1 MITERKQIQCKY
13 LYYCTLVI
21 YISLLFVFQTELRTH
36 LSPTA
41 EQGLQLGRYLCYL
54 LFLTKIVLEQVYRKK
69 YLFAFSLGLVS
80 AALCM
85 FSSDN
90 RGILFAMMTLVAGY
104 NCSWKK
110 VMKIFTTVFAVGLFV
125 TIVLCRIHVFEDMIL
140 DEVRMRHNL
149 GFNWVTLAPIYM
161 LFICIGYANIRKN
174 RSRLVLLG
182 LWAIS
187 FILYKYTDTRLT
199 FLLTSLFLLGI
210 LIQSKKEKK
219 QWRIIRA
226 FRKPMWLLP
235 FAIFVVIMI
244 AQKLYTP
251 GVGIWDKLNSILS
264 GRLLLA
270 HNSLN
275 DLPTTLFG
283 QAIRWQGFSLSAGV
297 LDDPNLLE
305 YNNVDCSYIR
315 LMFDYG
321 VIGIFV
327 IMTIYALGIKKA
339 VKMKNF
345 LLVWSYMIVLAFCI
359 TEQWMI
365 ELSFNMMPLIAIASL
380 HDHYSK
386 EYEQEEVYIVSCLP
400 YILRMRKKAIADK

>member
-1 MITERKQIQCKY
+1 MTTERKQIQCKH

-41 EQGLQLGRYLCYL
+41 QQVLQLGRYMCYL
-54 LFLTKIVLEQVYRKK
+54 LFAVKIVIEQVYKKK
-69 YLFAFSLGLVS
+69 YLLAFFFGLVS
-80 AALCM
+80 AVLCM
-85 FSSDN
+85 FMSDN
-90 RGILFAMMTLVAGY
+90 RGILFTMMTLVAGY

-110 VMKIFTTVFAVGLFV
+110 VTKIFTIVFAVGLCA
-125 TIVLCRIHVFEDMIL
+125 TILLCRLHVFEDIIL
-140 DEVRMRHNL
+140 DETRMRHNL

-161 LFICIGYANIRKN
+161 LFICIGYVNTRKN

-182 LWAIS
+182 LWIIS

-199 FLLTSLFLLGI
+199 FLLTSLFIFGI
-210 LIQSKKEKK
+210 IIQNRKERK
-219 QWRIIRA
+219 QWRIIKA
-226 FRKPMWLLP
+226 FQKPIWFLP

-251 GVGIWDKLNSILS
+251 GIAIWDKLNSLLS
-264 GRLLLA
+264 DRLFLA

-283 QAIRWQGFSLSAGV
+283 QAIKWQGFSLSAGV
-297 LDDPNLLE
+297 LDNPNILE

-321 VIGIFV
+321 VVGIFV
-327 IMTIYALGIKKA
+327 IMMIYALGIKQA
-339 VKMKNF
+339 VKSKNY
-345 LLVWSYMIVLAFCI
+345 LLVWSYIIVLVFCV

-365 ELSFNMMPLIAIASL
+365 ELSFNMMPLVAVASFRNGC
-380 HDHYSK
+380 K
-386 EYEQEEVYIVSCLP
+386 NTNEQEIFLEKCGITYI
-400 YILRMRKKAIADK
+400 